1 MATGVLF
8 GKYGKG
14 GLNLATLTIF
24 TPTYNR
30 AYILSQC
37 YQSLVRQTC
46 KDFVWLIIDDG
57 STDNTKEL
65 VEKWMKN
72 DNGFKIRYRYKK
84 NGGMHTGH
92 NAAYDLINTELNVCI
107 DSDDFMPDNAVEL
120 ITNFWNKNG
129 NYKYSGIIALDVYKN
144 GEIIGS
150 KLPDKKSTTLSEFY
164 DKGGK
169 GDKKLI
175 YRTDV
180 INSYPKYPE
189 FKDERF
195 VPLDYKYLLADQEYE
210 LLILNEAVCVVEYM
224 EDGSSMNM
232 LRQYYKNPRGFAFV
246 RKVHMKYDKGF
257 VKKFKTCIHYVSSS
271 LIMRNKKF
279 LSESPNK
286 LMTLLAYP
294 FGFIVYLI
302 VKRKNRQGA
311 I

>member
-8 GKYGKG
+8 RKYGKG

-30 AYILSQC
+30 AYILNQC
-37 YQSLVRQTC
+37 YESLVRQTC

-92 NAAYDLINTELNVCI
+92 NAAYDFINTELNVCI
-107 DSDDFMPDNAVEL
+107 DSDDFMPDKAVEL

-195 VPLDYKYLLADQEYE
+195 VPLDYKYLLADQDYE

-232 LRQYYKNPRGFAFV
+232 FRQYYKNPRGFAFM

-271 LIMRNKKF
+271 FICKNKNF
-279 LSESPNK
+279 IRESPNK
-286 LMTLLAYP
+286 IFTVLAIP
-294 FGFIVYLI
+294 FGACLYSVIKYNNNERV
-302 VKRKNRQGA
+302 
-311 I
+311 